1 MDLDRFADPMVI
13 AALVAVGTVVL
24 LTSEMII
31 AYYETIPVANALMDG
46 ALASGV
52 SSALGDEK
60 PPMALQALTATLRQ
74 SAAATGAARTG
85 SEYLA
90 IALLVCTAAVAATF
104 VARIRLP
111 ASRRNVIIFGV
122 VVAVVIGVINDVP
135 CLLSGEQACE
145 SRPAPPAYDYKTLAL
160 ESPLCKDFGP
170 AIDEVPPFSRAAM
183 RNAIVE
189 KFTTKPGRHFD
200 EKAIRKRLRERMVP
214 SYEMP
219 AAIAAVTRSLENG
232 VSSIKDAVDVY
243 VEN

>member
-1 MDLDRFADPMVI
+1 MQKSVIFEIRWGLNGVI
-13 AALVAVGTVVL
+13 AV
-24 LTSEMII
+24 E
-31 AYYETIPVANALMDG
+31 
-46 ALASGV
+46 
-52 SSALGDEK
+52 
-60 PPMALQALTATLRQ
+60 QHRAT
-74 SAAATGAARTG
+74 
-85 SEYLA
+85 
-90 IALLVCTAAVAATF
+90 
-104 VARIRLP
+104 
-111 ASRRNVIIFGV
+111 
-122 VVAVVIGVINDVP
+122 
-135 CLLSGEQACE
+135 
-145 SRPAPPAYDYKTLAL
+145 YDYKTLAL

-243 VEN
+243 IEN